1 MGDAWSES
9 SVGLPTRSDKA
20 RAVSFGA
27 IVLGAA
33 LLVVVPLGG
42 ALLLAAGSLG
52 LVISSEAPAGSPATA
67 ASAAPAVPTTAAGLS
82 GASSGVSPFPQ
93 SGTVGATRSAVM

>member
-52 LVISSEAPAGSPATA
+52 TAAAAAPAG
-67 ASAAPAVPTTAAGLS
+67 PTTAAGLS